1 MCSGD
6 KKSAEMF
13 GSSGFSSYLCRM
25 NDEKWVITGVNVLT
39 KCREEISGPMSRE
52 AAEARCEREKINR
65 SYQRYKTHNR
75 LRVEKRLPV
84 QLTIKF
90 NEYE

>member
-1 MCSGD
+1 
-6 KKSAEMF
+6 MF
-13 GSSGFSSYLCRM
+13 GGSGFSSYLCRM
-25 NDEKWVITGVNVLT
+25 NNEKWVITGVNVLT
-39 KCREEISGPMSRE
+39 RHREELSGPMSRE

-65 SYQRYKTHNR
+65 RYQRYQTHNR

-90 NEYE
+90 DEYE